1 MTYRF
6 TRAGVYPYVC
16 TYHVGM
22 VGAVV
27 VGGGPR
33 MATGAS
39 TTASGPVV
47 RVLPQSRIQ
56 PAVAGAPAID
66 PASPAPI
73 SRGWSAPWQ
82 LIALGAFALLVVA
95 AVELE
100 RRRRRSGAV

>member
-1 MTYRF
+1 
-6 TRAGVYPYVC
+6 
-16 TYHVGM
+16 M

-56 PAVAGAPAID
+56 PAVAEAPAIE
-66 PASPAPI
+66 PPAPAPV
-73 SRGWSAPWQ
+73 SAGWIAPRQ
-82 LIALGAFALLVVA
+82 LVALGAFALLVLA
-95 AVELE
+95 AVAME

>member
-1 MTYRF
+1 
-6 TRAGVYPYVC
+6 
-16 TYHVGM
+16 M

-47 RVLPQSRIQ
+47 RVLPQPRIQ
-56 PAVAGAPAID
+56 PAVAAAPAID
-66 PASPAPI
+66 PAPAPV
-73 SRGWSAPWQ
+73 STGWIVPWQ

-95 AVELE
+95 AVEMQ